1 MLFFFCAFWISFHVT
16 SPYGSGRIINVT
28 RQTARMIEAR
38 ADSSLTEAFENISK
52 LRKNDKGRCFGP
64 KFLKSALDPN

>member
-1 MLFFFCAFWISFHVT
+1 
-16 SPYGSGRIINVT
+16 
-28 RQTARMIEAR
+28 MIEAR